1 MINVNEFCTKA
12 LYIVQNYKTLY
23 VNGCFGAP
31 MTLANKLRY
40 STKNDFNRSRAK
52 MINSAASDTFGFDC
66 VCLIKAI
73 LGGWN
78 GNKNDK
84 YGGTIVNK
92 ETNGISYGADH
103 VPDYNANSM
112 ITHCKDVSTYFG
124 NIIKGEVVWMS
135 GHIGIYIGDGLV
147 VECTPKWTNN
157 VQLSY
162 LGNLSQYKKGNYR
175 VWTKHGKLPWVNYE
189 QVEGIVMYH
198 TVKPHENLT
207 KIALKYGYK
216 SYKELLPLNPG
227 IKNPNLIKP
236 NQLIRVR

>member
-1 MINVNEFCTKA
+1 MIKANDFCTKA

-31 MTLANKLRY
+31 MTIANKLRY
-40 STKNDFNRSRAK
+40 STKNDFNRGRAK
-52 MINSAASDTFGFDC
+52 MINSASSDTFGFDC

-78 GNKNDK
+78 GNKNHK

-112 ITHCKDVSTYFG
+112 ITHCKDVSTYFD
-124 NIIKGEVVWMS
+124 NIVAGEVVWVE
-135 GHIGIYIGDGLV
+135 GHIGIYIGGGQV
-147 VECTPKWTNN
+147 VECTPKWSNN

-175 VWTKHGKLPWVNYE
+175 VWKKHGKLPWVDYE
-189 QVEGIVMYH
+189 QVEGSVMYH
-198 TVKPHENLT
+198 IVKPGENLT
-207 KIALKYGYK
+207 RIALKYGYK
-216 SYKELLPLNPG
+216 SYKELLPLNPD
-227 IKNPNLIKP
+227 ITNPNLIKK
-236 NQLIRVR
+236 NQMIRVR